1 MSKPVQARLDRVCIV
16 MMSALGDAVHTLP
29 VVTAIKRHHSAAH
42 ITWVLQPGS
51 AQLARGH
58 SGVDDIVLFDRKRG
72 ARAFLDIREKLVRRR
87 FDLVLALQVY
97 FKAGVI
103 TWMAN
108 APVKLGFDRARARDV
123 NWLFTTH
130 RIPAHPV
137 QHVQDQYFEFLR
149 ALGVASEPVEWD
161 IGPWRHERDWQREF
175 FRKLEH
181 PIASL
186 VVATSKLEKDWP
198 PERWARVCDALWLD
212 HGVQPVLV
220 GGRSERE
227 LAAEKVII
235 ERSSAPIISTLGMS
249 VREMIG
255 VIDGSVLTLSPD
267 TGPMHMSVALRTPV
281 ISLFGYTN
289 PKRTGPYRLYH
300 DLIVDAYGDS
310 GESYVP
316 SMENRPGRML
326 RIQPEQVLEKLA
338 VWRERYAS
346 EAARK
351 VPGKV

>member
-1 MSKPVQARLDRVCIV
+1 MSSRIQAELDRVCIV

-29 VVTAIKRHHSAAH
+29 VITALKRHRPAAH
-42 ITWVLQPGS
+42 VTWVLQPGS

-58 SGVDDIVLFDRKRG
+58 SGVDEIVLFDRKRG
-72 ARAFLDIREKLVRRR
+72 ARAFLDIRERLRRRR
-87 FDLVLALQVY
+87 FDLVLGLQVY
-97 FKAGVI
+97 LKAGIV
-103 TWMAN
+103 TRMAR
-108 APVKLGFDRARARDV
+108 APVRLGFDRARARDL
-123 NWLFTTH
+123 NWAFTTH
-130 RIPAHPV
+130 RIPAHPI
-137 QHVQDQYFEFLR
+137 QHVQDQYFEFLH
-149 ALGVASEPVEWD
+149 ALGIRSEPVEWD

-186 VVATSKLEKDWP
+186 VVATSKPEKDWP

-227 LAAEKVII
+227 LAAEKVILG
-235 ERSSAPIISTLGMS
+235 ESSAPVISTLGMS
-249 VREMIG
+249 VREMIS

-267 TGPMHMSVALRTPV
+267 TGPMHMSVALGTPV

-300 DLIVDAYGDS
+300 DLLVDEYGDP
-310 GESYVP
+310 GEDYVP
-316 SMENRPGRML
+316 TMENRPGRML
-326 RIQPEQVLEKLA
+326 RIQLEHVLEKLR

-346 EAARK
+346 DAARK
-351 VPGKV
+351 VPGKA

>member
-1 MSKPVQARLDRVCIV
+1 MTSRIQAKLDRVCIV

-29 VVTAIKRHHSAAH
+29 VITAIKRHHPAAH

-58 SGVDDIVLFDRKRG
+58 SGVDEIILFDRKRG
-72 ARAFLDIREKLVRRR
+72 ARAFLDIRERLHKRR
-87 FDLVLALQVY
+87 FDVVLALQVY
-97 FKAGVI
+97 LKAGII
-103 TWMAN
+103 TRMTA
-108 APVKLGFDRARARDV
+108 APVKLGFDRARARDL

-137 QHVQDQYFEFLR
+137 QHVQDQYFEFLH
-149 ALGVASEPVEWD
+149 ALGIQSEPVEWD

-186 VVATSKLEKDWP
+186 VVATSKPDKDWP

-227 LAAEKVII
+227 LAAGNVIVG
-235 ERSSAPIISTLGMS
+235 RSSAPIISTLGMS
-249 VREMIG
+249 VREMVS

-267 TGPMHMSVALRTPV
+267 TGPMHMSVALGTPV

-289 PKRTGPYRLYH
+289 PKRTGPYRFCH
-300 DLIVDAYGDS
+300 DMIVDAYGDP
-310 GESYVP
+310 GENYVA
-316 SMENRPGRML
+316 SMEHRPGRML
-326 RIQPEQVLEKLA
+326 RIQPEQVLEKLG

-351 VPGKV
+351 VPGKA